1 MNKRRT
7 RIITGIICLII
18 AILAYFAERFPFYV
32 YEEEELHT
40 SLQQFFTVEHLERLL
55 PFLIVVVMTAVSIRI
70 CIWIRGFLFPK
81 DQRARKEVKGNG
93 RSVNL
98 KKGKRPLFM
107 TVRWIFMI
115 VFSILVMFGGIWFG
129 FTLAGIDFPVLA
141 CPTNRDQLIES
152 SCYFLSHLPVLFEEY
167 SAGGV
172 VLFFISTI
180 GFALLLGRMICG
192 FLCPMGLL
200 QDIMHVIRQKTR
212 TEGISMTQ
220 SLYRRL
226 TPVKWTMI
234 LLMFGLVFAGGEF
247 CSFCPALVTSPVLA
261 GMKVSIYLSG
271 FMMVIVLVGS
281 FFKRR
286 FWCNICPLG
295 YLIGLTHRISPFRV
309 KKDTISCTECGA
321 CYEACPMGIKMIYT
335 EREKTDVT
343 DINCI
348 MCGECVR
355 SCPEDNALA
364 LAFAGKKFYTA
375 SRAGVMSGFEYDPH
389 YEKEGVEQ

>member
-7 RIITGIICLII
+7 RIVTGMICLII
-18 AILAYFAERFPFYV
+18 VVLAYFAERFPFYV

-40 SLQQFFTVEHLERLL
+40 SLRQFFSVEHLVRLQ
-55 PFLIVVVMTAVSIRI
+55 PFLIVIAMAALSIRI
-70 CIWIRGFLFPK
+70 CIWIRGFLLPR
-81 DQRARKEVKGNG
+81 DQGDRKAANGKSVKL
-93 RSVNL
+93 R
-98 KKGKRPLFM
+98 KGKRPLFM

-115 VFSILVMFGGIWFG
+115 AFSTMVMFGGIWCG
-129 FTLAGIDFPVLA
+129 FILAGIDFPVLA

-167 SAGGV
+167 SPTGI
-172 VLFFISTI
+172 VLFFVSTI
-180 GFALLLGRMICG
+180 GFALLLGRTICA
-192 FLCPMGLL
+192 FLCPMGLI

-226 TPVKWTMI
+226 TSIKWIMV

-247 CSFCPALVTSPVLA
+247 CSFCPAIVTSPVLA

-335 EREKTDVT
+335 ERERTDVT

-364 LAFAGKKFYTA
+364 LAFAGKKYYTA
-375 SRAGVMSGFEYDPH
+375 SRAGLMSGFECDPDP
-389 YEKEGVEQ
+389 EEEREAE

>member
-7 RIITGIICLII
+7 RIITGIICMII

-40 SLQQFFTVEHLERLL
+40 SLQQFFTVEHLVRLL

-115 VFSILVMFGGIWFG
+115 AFSILVMFGGIWFG

-152 SCYFLSHLPVLFEEY
+152 SCYFLSHFPVLFEEY

-172 VLFFISTI
+172 VLFFISTV
-180 GFALLLGRMICG
+180 GFALLLGRTICG

-226 TPVKWTMI
+226 TPVKWLMI

-355 SCPEDNALA
+355 SCPEDKALA

-375 SRAGVMSGFEYDPH
+375 SRTSVMSGFECDSHP
-389 YEKEGVEQ
+389 EKEVE

>member
-18 AILAYFAERFPFYV
+18 AILYFAERFPFYV

-40 SLQQFFTVEHLERLL
+40 SLQQFFTVEHLVRLL

-115 VFSILVMFGGIWFG
+115 AFSILVMFGGIWFG

-152 SCYFLSHLPVLFEEY
+152 SCYFLSHFPVLFEEY

-172 VLFFISTI
+172 VLFFISTV
-180 GFALLLGRMICG
+180 GFALLLGRTICG

-321 CYEACPMGIKMIYT
+321 CY
-335 EREKTDVT
+335 
-343 DINCI
+343 
-348 MCGECVR
+348 
-355 SCPEDNALA
+355 
-364 LAFAGKKFYTA
+364 
-375 SRAGVMSGFEYDPH
+375 
-389 YEKEGVEQ
+389 

>member
-18 AILAYFAERFPFYV
+18 AVLAYFAERFPFYV

-40 SLQQFFTVEHLERLL
+40 SLQQFFTVEHLVRLL
-55 PFLIVVVMTAVSIRI
+55 PFLIVIVMTAVSIRI

-81 DQRARKEVKGNG
+81 DQRARKEEKGKG
-93 RSVNL
+93 RPVNL

-107 TVRWIFMI
+107 TARWIFMI
-115 VFSILVMFGGIWFG
+115 AFSILVMFGGIWFG
-129 FTLAGIDFPVLA
+129 FTLVGIDFPVLA

-167 SAGGV
+167 SAGGI

-180 GFALLLGRMICG
+180 GFALLLGRTICG

-226 TPVKWTMI
+226 TPVKWLMI

-271 FMMVIVLVGS
+271 FMMVFVLVGS

-309 KKDTISCTECGA
+309 KKDTVSCTECGA

-364 LAFAGKKFYTA
+364 LAFAGKKLYTA

>member
-1 MNKRRT
+1 MNRRRT
-7 RIITGIICLII
+7 RIVTGIICLIMV
-18 AILAYFAERFPFYV
+18 LMAYFAENFPFFV

-40 SLQQFFTVEHLERLL
+40 SLQQFFSAEHLVRLL
-55 PFLIVVVMTAVSIRI
+55 PFLIVIVMTAVSIRI
-70 CIWIRGFLFPK
+70 CIWIRAFLLPK
-81 DQRARKEVKGNG
+81 DQGGRKKAVGSG
-93 RSVNL
+93 RPVNL

-115 VFSILVMFGGIWFG
+115 VFSTMVMFGGIWCG
-129 FTLAGIDFPVLA
+129 FTLAGVDFPVLA

-167 SAGGV
+167 SFGGV

-180 GFALLLGRMICG
+180 GSALLLGRTICG
-192 FLCPMGLL
+192 FLCPMGLI

-226 TPVKWTMI
+226 TPIKWIMI

-247 CSFCPALVTSPVLA
+247 CSFCPAIVTSPVLA

-281 FFKRR
+281 FF
-286 FWCNICPLG
+286 
-295 YLIGLTHRISPFRV
+295 
-309 KKDTISCTECGA
+309 
-321 CYEACPMGIKMIYT
+321 
-335 EREKTDVT
+335 
-343 DINCI
+343 
-348 MCGECVR
+348 
-355 SCPEDNALA
+355 
-364 LAFAGKKFYTA
+364 
-375 SRAGVMSGFEYDPH
+375 
-389 YEKEGVEQ
+389 